1 MGSEPEGDV
10 AALPELVEDPPVAA
24 EEAPEAAAPVE
35 EEVAVTWVVE
45 VGLLRP
51 CTPDW

>member
-1 MGSEPEGDV
+1 V
-10 AALPELVEDPPVAA
+10 AALPELVEEPPATEVVPEAV
-24 EEAPEAAAPVE
+24 APEE
-35 EEVAVTWVVE
+35 EEVAETWVVE